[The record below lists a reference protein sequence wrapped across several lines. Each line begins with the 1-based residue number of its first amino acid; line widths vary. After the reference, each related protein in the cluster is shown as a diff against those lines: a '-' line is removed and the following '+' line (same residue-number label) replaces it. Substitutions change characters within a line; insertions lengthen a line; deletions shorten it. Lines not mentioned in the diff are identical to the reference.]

1 MTSMNDYKQAAP
13 LSETVRYEERQ
24 GVALIVIDNP
34 PVNGLGDTVRRGIA
48 QGIVRAQ
55 ANAAVRAVV
64 LRGQGRVFC
73 GGADIRQF
81 NTPAATA
88 SPMLREVNRSIERC
102 AKPVVACIHGVA
114 LGGGLE
120 LALAC
125 HYRVAD
131 ISARMG
137 LPEVNLGLVPGGGGT
152 QRLPRLIGAADAV
165 RLITSGKHV
174 AAKEALQLGL
184 VDAVFEDDL
193 EQASMMFALSMADS
207 HPVLP
212 VLADIQVPPPKGEL
226 PDFDRLCTG
235 INPRGRNAVAQR
247 AAIQCV
253 RSAMDL
259 PFEQGLDKERELFE
273 ELVVGAPSKSLRHIF
288 FAEKEAVK
296 FVGKDC
302 DLAQRQ
308 ICRVGILG
316 AGTMGGGIAMAFANA
331 GIPVVLCER
340 EQAALE
346 RGMAMIERNYQ
357 ISVSRGGLTAEAVK
371 ERMQHIQQTL
381 DLAAFAEVD
390 LVIEAVFEDMA
401 IKRDVFV
408 QLDRICRKGTI
419 LATNTSRLNINEIA
433 AVTQRPEDVIGLHF
447 FSPANVMKLLE
458 VVRGERTCD
467 AVIASCM
474 QMAVGIGKIPVL
486 VGVCEGFVGNRML
499 TGYWREAGFL
509 LEEGATVPQID
520 AAMQAFGFAMGPLAM
535 ADLAGMDIN
544 WATRKRLASTRA
556 SHLRY
561 SRVAD
566 RICEQGRFGQKTGAG
581 YYRYEAGNRTP
592 VPDPFVEELIVECA
606 REAGIERRR
615 VSDEEIV
622 ERCVLALVNEGARII
637 DEGIAQRA
645 SDVDVVYVNGYGF
658 PAWRGGPMFHA
669 QSQGWT
675 QILAKIQDLHA
686 RHGEHWIAAP
696 WIEQQA
702 LNDTLAQP

>member
-1 MTSMNDYKQAAP
+1 MTSMNDYKQASP

-55 ANAAVRAVV
+55 ANAAVKAVV
-64 LRGQGRVFC
+64 LRGQGKVFC

-81 NTPAATA
+81 NTAAATA
-88 SPMLREVNRSIERC
+88 SPMLRQVNLSIERC
-102 AKPVVACIHGVA
+102 TKPVVACIHGVA

-131 ISARMG
+131 SSARMG

-152 QRLPRLIGAADAV
+152 QRLPRLIGTADAA

-174 AAKEALQLGL
+174 GAKEALQLGL
-184 VDAVFEDDL
+184 VDAIFEDDL
-193 EQASMMFALSMADS
+193 EQACMAFALSMADS

-212 VLADIQVPPPKGEL
+212 VLADIPVPPPEGEL
-226 PDFDRLCTG
+226 PDFDRLHIG
-235 INPRGRNAVAQR
+235 INPKARNAIAQR
-247 AAIQCV
+247 AAILCV
-253 RSAMDL
+253 KSAMDL

-273 ELVVGAPSKSLRHIF
+273 ELVAGEPSKSLRHMF
-288 FAEKEAVK
+288 FAEKEAAK

-302 DLAQRQ
+302 DVAEGQ
-308 ICRVGILG
+308 IYRVGILG

-340 EQAALE
+340 EQAALD
-346 RGMAMIERNYQ
+346 RGMALIERNYE

-371 ERMQHIQQTL
+371 ERMQHIQRTL
-381 DLAAFAEVD
+381 DLSAFAEVD

-401 IKRDVFV
+401 VKRDVFV
-408 QLDRICRKGTI
+408 QLDRICRKGAI

-433 AVTQRPEDVIGLHF
+433 AVTRRPEDVIGLHF

-458 VVRGERTCD
+458 VVRGELTAD
-467 AVIASCM
+467 AVIARCM
-474 QMAVGIGKIPVL
+474 QMAVVIGKIPVL

-509 LEEGATVPQID
+509 LEEGATVQQID

-535 ADLAGMDIN
+535 ADLAGLDIN

-566 RICEQGRFGQKTGAG
+566 SICEQGRFGQKTGAG
-581 YYRYEAGNRTP
+581 YYRYEVGNRTP
-592 VPDPFVEELIVECA
+592 ISDPFVEALIADCA

-622 ERCVLALVNEGARII
+622 ERCVLALVNEGARIV

-658 PAWRGGPMFHA
+658 PAWRGGPMFYA
-669 QSQGWT
+669 QSLGWT
-675 QILAKIQDLHA
+675 QVLAKIRDLHA
-686 RHGEHWIAAP
+686 RHGEHWIVAP

-702 LNDTLAQP
+702 LNDISAQP